1 MAHCKLF
8 VVATM
13 ALLLTFNLFSEQV
26 SAQYQDCC
34 MSYSK
39 KALPCPRIRGYSI
52 QSVKDLCNIEA
63 VVFHTI
69 RGKNI
74 CADPSQEWVMD
85 RIACLNNRVK
95 RMA

>member
-1 MAHCKLF
+1 MAHCKLL
-8 VVATM
+8 VVAM
-13 ALLLTFNLFSEQV
+13 ALLLTLNMFSEQV

-34 MSYSK
+34 MSHSK
-39 KALPCPRIRGYSI
+39 KALPCRGIRGYSI

-74 CADPSQEWVMD
+74 CADPAQKWVMD
-85 RIACLNNRVK
+85 RITCLKNRVK
-95 RMA
+95 GMA

>member
-8 VVATM
+8 IVAV
-13 ALLLTFNLFSEQV
+13 ALLLTLNMFSEQV

-39 KALPCPRIRGYSI
+39 KLLPCRGIRGYSI

-63 VVFHTI
+63 VIFHTI

-74 CADPSQEWVMD
+74 CADPAQKWVMD
-85 RIACLNNRVK
+85 RISCLKNRVK